1 MPVTVDD
8 TEDNVEVPG
17 RFICTYFSQL
27 HFRTSV
33 GLSISDRSPRHFR
46 ATESN
51 QLKRFFS

>member
-27 HFRTSV
+27 HFRISV